1 MYAEKDDSRIT
12 PEAQVSSAN
21 WTPPGGVLGLIM
33 AESRERARALTGAR
47 RTELERAAAA
57 APPPPSFTK
66 ALRAGATIAVIA
78 EVKRRSPSQ
87 GEINAALSAGA
98 QATAYAAGGA
108 AAISVLT
115 EPTHFGGSMDDLAE
129 VWKAVAIPLL
139 RKDFVIDRT
148 QLWEA
153 RLAGAAA
160 VLLIARALEPERL
173 DALAAEARALGLEPL
188 VEVRTESELARAL
201 AAGAEVVGVN
211 QRDLETLAVD
221 PAVTARLLPLV
232 PGDRIAVSES
242 GVRSRADV
250 ERAAASGADAVLVG
264 SALSASADPAAA
276 VRALSTVPRGG
287 GRGR

>member
-1 MYAEKDDSRIT
+1 MYAEKDDSRII
-12 PEAQVSSAN
+12 PEAQASTSN
-21 WTPPGGVLGLIM
+21 WTAPAGVLGQIV
-33 AESRERARALTGAR
+33 AESRERVRALTSAR
-47 RTELERAAAA
+47 RSELELAAAN
-57 APPPPSFTK
+57 APPPVSFAK
-66 ALRAGATIAVIA
+66 ALRAGSTIAVIA

-87 GEINAALSAGA
+87 GEINAALSASA
-98 QATAYAAGGA
+98 QAKAYAAGGA

-115 EPTHFGGSMDDLAE
+115 EPNHFGGSMDDLAE

-160 VLLIARALEPERL
+160 VLLIVRALEPGRL

-221 PAVTARLLPLV
+221 PAVAARLLPVV
-232 PGDRIAVSES
+232 PGDRVAVSES
-242 GVRSRADV
+242 GVKTHADV
-250 ERAAASGADAVLVG
+250 ERAAACGADAVLVG
-264 SALSASADPAAA
+264 SALSGSADPSAA
-276 VRALSTVPRGG
+276 VRALATVPRGG

>member
-1 MYAEKDDSRIT
+1 MYAEKDDSRII
-12 PEAQVSSAN
+12 PEAQASPSN
-21 WTPPGGVLGLIM
+21 WTAPGGVLGQIV
-33 AESRERARALTGAR
+33 AESRERVRALTGAR
-47 RTELERAAAA
+47 RSELEQAAAA
-57 APPPPSFTK
+57 APPPVSFSK
-66 ALRAGATIAVIA
+66 ALRAGPTIAVIA

-87 GEINAALSAGA
+87 GEINAALSASA
-98 QATAYAAGGA
+98 QAKAYAAGGA

-115 EPTHFGGSMDDLAE
+115 EPNHFGGSMDDLTE

-160 VLLIARALEPERL
+160 VLLIVRALEPGRL

-211 QRDLETLAVD
+211 QRDLETLAVE
-221 PAVTARLLPLV
+221 PAVAARLLPLV
-232 PGDRIAVSES
+232 PGDRVAVSES
-242 GVRSRADV
+242 GVKTQADV
-250 ERAAASGADAVLVG
+250 ERAAACGADAVLVG
-264 SALSASADPAAA
+264 SALSGSADPSAA
-276 VRALSTVPRGG
+276 VRALVTVPRGAS
-287 GRGR
+287 RGR

>member
-1 MYAEKDDSRIT
+1 MYAEQDDSRIT
-12 PEAQVSSAN
+12 PEAQVSSSH
-21 WTPPGGVLGLIM
+21 WTPPGGVLGRIV
-33 AESRERARALTGAR
+33 AESRERVRALTGAR
-47 RTELERAAAA
+47 RSELERAAAA
-57 APPPPSFTK
+57 APPPASFAA
-66 ALRAGATIAVIA
+66 ALRAGPTIAVIA

-98 QATAYAAGGA
+98 QAAAYAAGGA

-173 DALAAEARALGLEPL
+173 ETLVAEARALGLEPL
-188 VEVRTESELARAL
+188 VEVRTEVELARAL
-201 AAGAEVVGVN
+201 ATRAEVVGVN

-221 PAVTARLLPLV
+221 PAVAARLLPLV
-232 PGDRIAVSES
+232 PGDRVAVSES
-242 GVRSRADV
+242 GVRSPADV
-250 ERAAASGADAVLVG
+250 ERAAVSGADAVLVG

-276 VRALSTVPRGG
+276 VRALCAVPRGG

>member
-153 RLAGAAA
+153 RAGGGCGGAPDRPGAGAGAAA
-160 VLLIARALEPERL
+160 MRSPRRPGRSASSRSWKCAPRA
-173 DALAAEARALGLEPL
+173 
-188 VEVRTESELARAL
+188 ELARAL

-211 QRDLETLAVD
+211 KRDLETLAVD
-221 PAVTARLLPLV
+221 PAVTARLLP
-232 PGDRIAVSES
+232 P
-242 GVRSRADV
+242 RA
-250 ERAAASGADAVLVG
+250 G
-264 SALSASADPAAA
+264 
-276 VRALSTVPRGG
+276 
-287 GRGR
+287 